1 MEISEYKE
9 FMKQKRGEMFKGTFD
24 RTYTALE
31 HMKLDKEN
39 SDYFRNN
46 ASEIITQLRGACWT
60 LYQGE
65 EKEFTRFM
73 LSSLVNDTFISN
85 INPADAIFLYIEN
98 YQEHLYQ
105 LFLSNTQS
113 RRSRAGK
120 EFECLIE
127 IVLRGSGVEFD
138 SQASVGRKRFSEK
151 SLGKLVDCVSPSA
164 MHYLANKR
172 NTVLISAKTT
182 LRERWQE
189 VPEEVSRTGASEMF
203 LATLDENISS
213 EVFQVLYE
221 SNIQVVTTRHIKQ
234 NCYPSNPRVL
244 SFEDLIDVCLE
255 LKEKWAGF
263 KFKSEALQETLT
275 YLDGQIEKYE
285 NYDFIRKALSKT
297 RIDYYTLTLNSK

>member
-1 MEISEYKE
+1 MEISKYKE
-9 FMKQKRGEMFKGTFD
+9 FMKEKRGEMFKETFD

-31 HMKLDKEN
+31 HMKLDKKN
-39 SDYFRNN
+39 NDYFRNN
-46 ASEIITQLRGACWT
+46 ASEIITQLREACWT
-60 LYQGE
+60 LYQEE
-65 EKEFTRFM
+65 EKEFTKFM
-73 LSSLVNDTFISN
+73 LSSLVNDTFTSN
-85 INPADAIFLYIEN
+85 INPSDAILLYIEK

-138 SQASVGRKRFSEK
+138 SQASVGSKRFSEK

-189 VPEEVSRTGASEMF
+189 VPEELSRTGASEMF

-221 SNIQVVTTRHIKQ
+221 SNIQVVTTKHIKQ
-234 NCYPSNPRVL
+234 KCYSSELRIL
-244 SFEDLIDVCLE
+244 SFEDLIAVCLE
-255 LKEKWAGF
+255 LKEKWTGFEFEAG
-263 KFKSEALQETLT
+263 ALQETLT

-285 NYDFIRKALSKT
+285 NYDFISSALTKT
-297 RIDYYTLTLNSK
+297 RMDYFNLTLDSK